1 MLCKQS
7 FLFNGIVLKFN
18 SEFQLTGQLI
28 IQKPFYFKGI
38 ALSPQQRI
46 MWVTLYQYLL
56 VNCMFDSVMCVN
68 EVYQGWK

>member
-18 SEFQLTGQLI
+18 SEFELTGQLI

-38 ALSPQQRI
+38 ALSPS
-46 MWVTLYQYLL
+46 VLYSIVLYDLDY
-56 VNCMFDSVMCVN
+56 VGV
-68 EVYQGWK
+68 